1 MLVRFDHV
9 ASRIV
14 NANQSIVGTAEKLRV
29 ADCVVRFNVQEPT
42 ECQRICSRQRRQ
54 NKRPYDYVGKETS
67 KDSQWVREQSRFCC
81 IL

>member
-1 MLVRFDHV
+1 MTVRVAGLPFFEITLVFVRFDHV

-42 ECQRICSRQRRQ
+42 ECQPFVPA
-54 NKRPYDYVGKETS
+54 NADKTNGLMTM
-67 KDSQWVREQSRFCC
+67 
-81 IL
+81 